1 MSTFVKKDFK
11 AIYESKL
18 VDVKTAVASIQDGDV
33 VCTGGPANE
42 PGTFLKN
49 LTYLKELGRK
59 NVTISHVSGQVR
71 GEFADFYGDV
81 DDVRGFP
88 RKEGEYRK
96 DFDYITDPSM
106 KDTMTVNAVFFNRSF
121 KKAMPKGVCRYMPYQ
136 VFVGT
141 KPYDKGD
148 VFVVTTTPVD
158 EHGYVRMSCGA
169 MGELP
174 VMRSCK
180 RIICEINPNYPYT
193 FGDVAIPIE
202 DVDMCFI
209 GDGKMVIYPN
219 IDVADVEKTIGQNV
233 ASLIPDGSTIQLGFG
248 GIPNAVAY
256 ELTNKNDLGV
266 HSEMFT
272 ENMAHLEEM
281 GVITGKRKT
290 INPNK
295 MLATFAMGT
304 QYLYDYI
311 NNNAKL
317 ELRSG
322 EYVNDPAVI
331 RQHDNMMSVNTC
343 IELDLGGQICSESF
357 GPVQYSGSGGAM
369 NFAQGAYWSKGG
381 KCIFAL
387 RSTAKKGEVSTIKP
401 ILTPG
406 AVVTVPRVF
415 INYVVTEYGIAE
427 LTNANMT
434 ERAER
439 LIAIAH
445 PKFRDELKAQAIEMG
460 ICAW

>member
-1 MSTFVKKDFK
+1 
-11 AIYESKL
+11 
-18 VDVKTAVASIQDGDV
+18 
-33 VCTGGPANE
+33 
-42 PGTFLKN
+42 
-49 LTYLKELGRK
+49 
-59 NVTISHVSGQVR
+59 
-71 GEFADFYGDV
+71 
-81 DDVRGFP
+81 
-88 RKEGEYRK
+88 
-96 DFDYITDPSM
+96 
-106 KDTMTVNAVFFNRSF
+106 
-121 KKAMPKGVCRYMPYQ
+121 
-136 VFVGT
+136 
-141 KPYDKGD
+141 
-148 VFVVTTTPVD
+148 
-158 EHGYVRMSCGA
+158 
-169 MGELP
+169 
-174 VMRSCK
+174 
-180 RIICEINPNYPYT
+180 
-193 FGDVAIPIE
+193 
-202 DVDMCFI
+202 
-209 GDGKMVIYPN
+209 
-219 IDVADVEKTIGQNV
+219 
-233 ASLIPDGSTIQLGFG
+233 
-248 GIPNAVAY
+248 
-256 ELTNKNDLGV
+256 
-266 HSEMFT
+266 
-272 ENMAHLEEM
+272 
-281 GVITGKRKT
+281 
-290 INPNK
+290 